1 MKVRGSTEQRLLWRP
16 PLAGQRDPLFRLD
29 GMHRVPSMTYHA
41 QNLHPAGP
49 TECAVRR
56 GGGVP
61 GELLD
66 VAMALCVVRHL
77 GRVILIS
84 LVDARNA
91 TSSPVCNP
99 GELARKTAQQ
109 DSWRGLQ
116 IFLKTKC
123 I

>member
-1 MKVRGSTEQRLLWRP
+1 MKVRSSTEQRLLWRP
-16 PLAGQRDPLFRLD
+16 PLAGQKDPLFRID
-29 GMHRVPSMTYHA
+29 GMHRVPSMTYDA
-41 QNLHPAGP
+41 QNCIRLDRQN
-49 TECAVRR
+49 VRCDV
-56 GGGVP
+56 GGP

-66 VAMALCVVRHL
+66 VAIALCVVRHL
-77 GRVILIS
+77 GRMILIS

-99 GELARKTAQQ
+99 GEPARKTAQQ
-109 DSWRGLQ
+109 YSWRGLR

>member
-1 MKVRGSTEQRLLWRP
+1 MKVRSSTEQRLLWRP
-16 PLAGQRDPLFRLD
+16 PLADQKDPLFRLD
-29 GMHRVPSMTYHA
+29 GMHRVPSVTYDA
-41 QNLHPAGP
+41 QNCIRLDRQN
-49 TECAVRR
+49 VRCDV
-56 GGGVP
+56 GGVP

-66 VAMALCVVRHL
+66 AAMAFCVVRHL
-77 GRVILIS
+77 GRMILIS
-84 LVDARNA
+84 LLDARNA
-91 TSSPVCNP
+91 TSSLVCNP